1 MKFRSISGS
10 LCYIS
15 LILFL
20 LIAWGREL
28 SHTARSNLFQTAVS
42 NETGA
47 FPASPLDTEPASGN
61 TAASE
66 STRQPELLS
75 DYKSSFPELYAWE
88 DAAVEVTASPQK
100 TVYLTFD
107 DGPSKNTG
115 KILDIL
121 KQYEIKA
128 TFFVIGKDLSEEGIE
143 NMKRA
148 AAEGHAIGLHTY
160 SHDYKK
166 IYSSVADFLSDY
178 DLLRQELEEQLGFSP
193 TIFRF
198 PGGSYCS
205 YGTDIRTELITEM
218 TRRGYT
224 YYDWNVS
231 AEDAVGKVTAYSIRN
246 NIFPRVYEVNA
257 PVILMHDAP
266 LNNLTAE
273 LLPEIIETLLTEGY
287 CFETLETREPL
298 HFGE

>member
-1 MKFRSISGS
+1 MQFRKFSGP
-10 LCYIS
+10 LCYLS
-15 LILFL
+15 LILL
-20 LIAWGREL
+20 LIVTWYK
-28 SHTARSNLFQTAVS
+28 N
-42 NETGA
+42 TGNH
-47 FPASPLDTEPASGN
+47 SVQEVSGN
-61 TAASE
+61 TTTQAADSSE
-66 STRQPELLS
+66 VISS
-75 DYKSSFPELYAWE
+75 YKDAFPELYAWE
-88 DAAVEVTASPQK
+88 DAAVEVLTTPQK

-121 KQYEIKA
+121 AAYDIKA
-128 TFFVIGKDLSEEGIE
+128 TFFVIGKDLSEEGWE

-148 AAEGHAIGLHTY
+148 VAEGHAIGLHTY
-160 SHDYKK
+160 SHDYHK
-166 IYSSVADFLSDY
+166 IYASVEDFLSDY
-178 DLLRQELEEQLGFSP
+178 DQLRQELEQQLGFSP

-205 YGTDIRTELITEM
+205 YGTTIRTNLIDEM

-231 AEDAVGKVTAYSIRN
+231 AEDAVGTVTAYSIKK
-246 NIFPRVYEVNA
+246 NIFPKVYEVTA

-266 LNNLTAE
+266 LNTLTAE
-273 LLPEIIETLLTEGY
+273 LLPEIIETLIAEGY
-287 CFETLETREPL
+287 HFETLETREPL

>member
-1 MKFRSISGS
+1 MNQRSTTGL
-10 LCYIS
+10 LCY
-15 LILFL
+15 FG
-20 LIAWGREL
+20 LIAL
-28 SHTARSNLFQTAVS
+28 LLFSFCIETFFLPQASDPSALATW
-42 NETGA
+42 NEDA
-47 FPASPLDTEPASGN
+47 FPD
-61 TAASE
+61 
-66 STRQPELLS
+66 
-75 DYKSSFPELYAWE
+75 LYAWE
-88 DAAVEVTASPQK
+88 DESVDILADPQK

-121 KQYEIKA
+121 AQYDIKA
-128 TFFVIGKDLSEEGIE
+128 TFFVIGKDLTEEGIE

-160 SHDYKK
+160 CHDYNK
-166 IYSSVADFLSDY
+166 IYASVSDFLADY
-178 DLLRQELEEQLGFSP
+178 DKLRQELEELLGFSP

-205 YGTDIRTELITEM
+205 YGTNIRTQLIEEM

-231 AEDAVGKVTAYSIRN
+231 AEDAVGTVTASSIRN
-246 NIFPRVYEVNA
+246 NIFPKVYQYSS

-266 LNNLTAE
+266 LNNLTVE
-273 LLPEIIETLLTEGY
+273 MLPEIIETLLAKGY
-287 CFETLETREPL
+287 KFDTLETRKPL

>member
-1 MKFRSISGS
+1 MQLRKRLGPI
-10 LCYIS
+10 CYLG
-15 LILFL
+15 LILLL
-20 LIAWGREL
+20 LIARY
-28 SHTARSNLFQTAVS
+28 
-42 NETGA
+42 
-47 FPASPLDTEPASGN
+47 
-61 TAASE
+61 
-66 STRQPELLS
+66 RQPSSSFQATSADISTEDANHSELIS
-75 DYKSSFPELYAWE
+75 DYKNSFPELYAWE
-88 DAAVEVTASPQK
+88 DTSNKLSSNLSK

-121 KQYEIKA
+121 AQYNIKA

-148 AAEGHAIGLHTY
+148 VAEGHAIGLHTY
-160 SHDYKK
+160 SHDYNKV
-166 IYSSVADFLSDY
+166 YSSVADFLADY
-178 DLLRQELEEQLGFSP
+178 DLLRQTLEEQLGFSP

-205 YGTDIRTELITEM
+205 YGKNIRAELIEEM

-231 AEDAVGKVTAYSIRN
+231 AEDAVGTVTASSIRS
-246 NIFPRVYEVNA
+246 NIFPRVYNVSA
-257 PVILMHDAP
+257 PIILMHDAP
-266 LNNLTAE
+266 LNNLTVE
-273 LLPEIIETLLTEGY
+273 MLPEIITTLQAEGY
-287 CFETLETREPL
+287 CFETLDKREPL

>member
-1 MKFRSISGS
+1 MRLRSISGL
-10 LCYIS
+10 LCYFS
-15 LILFL
+15 LLFFL
-20 LIAWGREL
+20 LITWGQEL
-28 SHTARSNLFQTAVS
+28 SHSARKNLS
-42 NETGA
+42 RIPDSMETGFLPYSQTNA
-47 FPASPLDTEPASGN
+47 DSSVADTSA
-61 TAASE
+61 E
-66 STRQPELLS
+66 STNHPEIIS
-75 DYKSSFPELYAWE
+75 DYKNTFPELYAWE
-88 DAAVEVTASPQK
+88 DEAIEVTVLPQK

-121 KQYEIKA
+121 KKYDIKA

-148 AAEGHAIGLHTY
+148 AAEGHAIGMHTY

-166 IYSSVADFLSDY
+166 IYSSVEDFLSDY
-178 DLLRQELEEQLGFSP
+178 DLLRQKLEEQLGFSP

-218 TRRGYT
+218 TRRGYS

-231 AEDAVGKVTAYSIRN
+231 AEDAVGTVTAYSIRK
-246 NIFPRVYEVNA
+246 NIFPRVYEVTA

-273 LLPEIIETLLTEGY
+273 LLPEIIETLLAEGY

>member
-1 MKFRSISGS
+1 MKLRKHFGF

-15 LILFL
+15 LLSALLFTYHTEASVQDAACSIASSSTE
-20 LIAWGREL
+20 LISDYTR
-28 SHTARSNLFQTAVS
+28 
-42 NETGA
+42 A
-47 FPASPLDTEPASGN
+47 FPD
-61 TAASE
+61 
-66 STRQPELLS
+66 
-75 DYKSSFPELYAWE
+75 LYAWE
-88 DAAVEVTASPQK
+88 ETSVTLPIRDEKK
-100 TVYLTFD
+100 TAYLTFD

-121 KQYEIKA
+121 EKYGIKA
-128 TFFVIGKDLSEEGIE
+128 TFFVIGKDLSQEGIE
-143 NMKRA
+143 NMQRA

-160 SHDYKK
+160 SHDYKQ
-166 IYSSVADFLSDY
+166 IYASVAEFLSDY
-178 DLLRQELEEQLGFSP
+178 DKLRLELEEHLGFSP

-205 YGTDIRTELITEM
+205 YGTDIRTELIEEM

-231 AEDAVGKVTAYSIRN
+231 AEDAVGKVTSYSIRK
-246 NIFPRVYEVNA
+246 NIFPKVYNVTS

-266 LNNLTAE
+266 INNLTVE
-273 LLPEIIETLLTEGY
+273 MLPEIIETLQAEGY
-287 CFETLETREPL
+287 TFETLTSRAPL

>member
-1 MKFRSISGS
+1 MQFRKIFGPF
-10 LCYIS
+10 CYICF
-15 LILFL
+15 LFL
-20 LIAWGREL
+20 LTLTWYKDTQSSRFSEDSAP
-28 SHTARSNLFQTAVS
+28 VS
-42 NETGA
+42 
-47 FPASPLDTEPASGN
+47 TEN
-61 TAASE
+61 TN
-66 STRQPELLS
+66 QPEVIS
-75 DYKSSFPELYAWE
+75 DYKTAFPELYAWE
-88 DAAVEVTASPQK
+88 DEAIEVLTTPQK

-121 KQYEIKA
+121 EQYQIKA
-128 TFFVIGKDLSEEGIE
+128 TFFVIGKDLSEEGVE

-148 AAEGHAIGLHTY
+148 ATEGHAIGLHTY

-166 IYSSVADFLSDY
+166 IYSSVSDFLADY
-178 DLLRQELEEQLGFSP
+178 DLLRQELEKQLGYSP

-205 YGTDIRTELITEM
+205 YGKNIRSELIEEM

-231 AEDAVGKVTAYSIRN
+231 AEDAVGTVTAYSIKN
-246 NIFPRVYEVNA
+246 NIFPKVYNVSA

-273 LLPEIIETLLTEGY
+273 LLPEIIEALLAEGY
-287 CFETLETREPL
+287 QFETLETREPL

>member
-1 MKFRSISGS
+1 MQFRKTFGPF
-10 LCYIS
+10 CYIC
-15 LILFL
+15 LLFL
-20 LIAWGREL
+20 LTLTWYKDTQSSRL
-28 SHTARSNLFQTAVS
+28 SEDSAPVS
-42 NETGA
+42 T
-47 FPASPLDTEPASGN
+47 GN
-61 TAASE
+61 TN
-66 STRQPELLS
+66 QPEVIS
-75 DYKSSFPELYAWE
+75 DYKTAFPELYAWE
-88 DAAVEVTASPQK
+88 DEAIEVLTMPQK

-121 KQYEIKA
+121 EQYQIKA
-128 TFFVIGKDLSEEGIE
+128 TFFVIGKDLSEEGVE

-166 IYSSVADFLSDY
+166 IYSSVADFLADY
-178 DLLRQELEEQLGFSP
+178 DLLRQELEKQLGYSP

-205 YGTDIRTELITEM
+205 YGKNIRSELIEEM

-231 AEDAVGKVTAYSIRN
+231 AEDAVGTVTAYSIKN
-246 NIFPRVYEVNA
+246 NIFPKVYNVSA

-273 LLPEIIETLLTEGY
+273 LLPEIIEALLAEGY
-287 CFETLETREPL
+287 QFETLETREPL

>member
-1 MKFRSISGS
+1 MKFRNITGS

-20 LIAWGREL
+20 LIAWGQEL
-28 SHTARSNLFQTAVS
+28 SHTAIQNLTPAVPTE
-42 NETGA
+42 N
-47 FPASPLDTEPASGN
+47 ASH
-61 TAASE
+61 SE
-66 STRQPELLS
+66 LIS
-75 DYKSSFPELYAWE
+75 DYKTAFPDLYAWE
-88 DAAVEVTASPQK
+88 DEAIEVTTAPQK

-121 KQYEIKA
+121 ERYEIKA

-178 DLLRQELEEQLGFSP
+178 DLLRQELEAQLGFSP

-205 YGTDIRTELITEM
+205 YGTNIRSDLITEM

-231 AEDAVGKVTAYSIRN
+231 AEDAVGTVTAYSIRN
-246 NIFPRVYEVNA
+246 NIFPRVYEVTA

-273 LLPEIIETLLTEGY
+273 LLPEIIEALQSEGY

>member
-1 MKFRSISGS
+1 MFLRKSSGF

-15 LILFL
+15 LFL
-20 LIAWGREL
+20 LILLALYENSKSIPFQEVSADTSSKSTNHSEL
-28 SHTARSNLFQTAVS
+28 I
-42 NETGA
+42 
-47 FPASPLDTEPASGN
+47 
-61 TAASE
+61 
-66 STRQPELLS
+66 S
-75 DYKSSFPELYAWE
+75 DYRDAYPELYAWE
-88 DAAVEVTASPQK
+88 DEAVEVLTKPQK
-100 TVYLTFD
+100 TAYLTFD

-121 KQYEIKA
+121 AGYNIKA
-128 TFFVIGKDLSEEGIE
+128 TFFVIGKDLSEEGRE

-160 SHDYKK
+160 SHDYKQ
-166 IYSSVADFLSDY
+166 IYASVENFLADY
-178 DLLRQELEEQLGFSP
+178 DKLRQELNQQLGFSP

-205 YGTDIRTELITEM
+205 YGSGIRTKLIEEM
-218 TRRGYT
+218 TRRGFT

-231 AEDAVGKVTAYSIRN
+231 AEDAVGTVTAYSIKH
-246 NIFPRVYEVNA
+246 NIFPKVYNVTA

-266 LNNLTAE
+266 LNTLTVD
-273 LLPEIIETLLTEGY
+273 LLPEIIDALLAEGY

>member
-1 MKFRSISGS
+1 MNLKKHLGS
-10 LCYIS
+10 LCYICLISALLFTYHSEAS
-15 LILFL
+15 LDKLSSLF
-20 LIAWGREL
+20 G
-28 SHTARSNLFQTAVS
+28 SKH
-42 NETGA
+42 
-47 FPASPLDTEPASGN
+47 FPASTSQVQNNSDTIDSSNSSGVI
-61 TAASE
+61 
-66 STRQPELLS
+66 S
-75 DYKSSFPELYAWE
+75 DYTNAFPDLYAWE
-88 DAAVEVTASPQK
+88 ETSITLLPEDEKK

-121 KQYEIKA
+121 EKYKIKA

-148 AAEGHAIGLHTY
+148 VAEGHAIGLHTY
-160 SHDYKK
+160 SHDYNK
-166 IYSSVADFLSDY
+166 IYASVPDFLSDY
-178 DLLRQELEEQLGFSP
+178 DMLRQELEELLGFSP

-205 YGTDIRTELITEM
+205 YGTNIRTELIEEM

-231 AEDAVGKVTAYSIRN
+231 AEDAVGTVTAYSIRK
-246 NIFPRVYEVNA
+246 NIFPKVYNVSF

-266 LNNLTAE
+266 LNNLTVE
-273 LLPEIIETLLTEGY
+273 MLPEIIETLQAEGY
-287 CFETLETREPL
+287 TFETLTSREPL

>member
-1 MKFRSISGS
+1 MQFRKTFGPF
-10 LCYIS
+10 CYIC
-15 LILFL
+15 LLFL
-20 LIAWGREL
+20 LTLTWYKDTQSSRL
-28 SHTARSNLFQTAVS
+28 SEDSAPVS
-42 NETGA
+42 T
-47 FPASPLDTEPASGN
+47 GN
-61 TAASE
+61 TN
-66 STRQPELLS
+66 QPEVIS
-75 DYKSSFPELYAWE
+75 DYKTAFPELYAWE
-88 DAAVEVTASPQK
+88 DEAIEVLTTPQK

-121 KQYEIKA
+121 EQYQIKA
-128 TFFVIGKDLSEEGIE
+128 TFFVIGKDLSEEGLE

-148 AAEGHAIGLHTY
+148 ATEGHAIGLHTY

-166 IYSSVADFLSDY
+166 IYSSVADFLADY
-178 DLLRQELEEQLGFSP
+178 DLLRQELEQQLGYSP

-205 YGTDIRTELITEM
+205 YGKNIRSELIEEM

-231 AEDAVGKVTAYSIRN
+231 AEDAVGTVTAYSIKN
-246 NIFPRVYEVNA
+246 NIFPKVYNVSA

-273 LLPEIIETLLTEGY
+273 LLPEIIEALLAEGY
-287 CFETLETREPL
+287 QFETLETREPL

>member
-15 LILFL
+15 FILFL
-20 LIAWGREL
+20 LIAWGQDL
-28 SHTARSNLFQTAVS
+28 SHTARSNLFQTTVS
-42 NETGA
+42 KETDV
-47 FPASPLDTEPASGN
+47 SLLETEPTSGN
-61 TAASE
+61 TRDSAE
-66 STRQPELLS
+66 SARHTELVA
-75 DYKSSFPELYAWE
+75 DYKNAFPELYAWE
-88 DAAVEVTASPQK
+88 DEAVEATASPQK

-107 DGPSKNTG
+107 DGPSRNTG

-231 AEDAVGKVTAYSIRN
+231 AEDSVGKVTAYSIRN
-246 NIFPRVYEVNA
+246 NIFPKVYEVTS

-273 LLPEIIETLLTEGY
+273 LLPEIIETLLAEGY
-287 CFETLETREPL
+287 CFETLEIREPL

>member
-1 MKFRSISGS
+1 MQPRKFSGP
-10 LCYIS
+10 LCYLG
-15 LILFL
+15 LILL
-20 LIAWGREL
+20 LILTWYKEPQNTPVEETYINASSENASHSEL
-28 SHTARSNLFQTAVS
+28 I
-42 NETGA
+42 
-47 FPASPLDTEPASGN
+47 
-61 TAASE
+61 
-66 STRQPELLS
+66 S
-75 DYKSSFPELYAWE
+75 DYKDAFPELYAWE
-88 DAAVEVTASPQK
+88 DEAVEVLTTPQK

-121 KQYEIKA
+121 AAYDIKA
-128 TFFVIGKDLSEEGIE
+128 TFFVIGKDLSEKGLE

-160 SHDYKK
+160 SHDYDK
-166 IYSSVADFLSDY
+166 IYASVEDFLSDY
-178 DLLRQELEEQLGFSP
+178 DQLRQELENQLGFSP

-205 YGTDIRTELITEM
+205 YGTSIRTKLIEEM

-231 AEDAVGKVTAYSIRN
+231 AEDAVGTVTAYSIKK
-246 NIFPRVYEVNA
+246 NIFPKVYEVTA

-266 LNNLTAE
+266 LNTLTVE
-273 LLPEIIETLLTEGY
+273 LLPEIIENLLAEGY
-287 CFETLETREPL
+287 RFETLETREPL

>member
-1 MKFRSISGS
+1 MLRKYIGF
-10 LCYIS
+10 LCYFSVILLLTLTWYTDTQAPS
-15 LILFL
+15 LSDTSTPVSTENTNHTE
-20 LIAWGREL
+20 LI
-28 SHTARSNLFQTAVS
+28 
-42 NETGA
+42 
-47 FPASPLDTEPASGN
+47 
-61 TAASE
+61 
-66 STRQPELLS
+66 S
-75 DYKSSFPELYAWE
+75 DYKAAFPELYAWE
-88 DAAVEVTASPQK
+88 DEAVEVVSRPQK

-121 KQYEIKA
+121 EKYQIKA
-128 TFFVIGKDLSEEGIE
+128 TFFVIGKDLSEESLN

-160 SHDYKK
+160 SHDYSK
-166 IYSSVADFLSDY
+166 IYSSVADFLADY
-178 DLLRQELEEQLGFSP
+178 DLLRQNLEQELGFSP

-205 YGTDIRTELITEM
+205 YGANIRAELIDEM

-231 AEDAVGKVTAYSIRN
+231 AEDAVGTVTAYSIKK
-246 NIFPRVYEVNA
+246 NIFPKVYNVTA

-273 LLPEIIETLLTEGY
+273 LLPEIIDALLAEGY
-287 CFETLETREPL
+287 CFETLDTREPL

>member
-1 MKFRSISGS
+1 MRFRKILGPF
-10 LCYIS
+10 CYLG
-15 LILFL
+15 LIVL
-20 LIAWGREL
+20 LAVTRHQT
-28 SHTARSNLFQTAVS
+28 SRTAPFQ
-42 NETGA
+42 
-47 FPASPLDTEPASGN
+47 PASSDTSTE
-61 TAASE
+61 AADHAD
-66 STRQPELLS
+66 LIS
-75 DYKSSFPELYAWE
+75 DYKNAFPELYAWE
-88 DAAVEVTASPQK
+88 DATAEVSSEPPK
-100 TVYLTFD
+100 TVYLSFD

-121 KQYEIKA
+121 AQYNIKA

-160 SHDYKK
+160 SHDYNK
-166 IYSSVADFLSDY
+166 IYSSVAGFLSDY
-178 DLLRQELEEQLGFSP
+178 DMLRQTLEEQLGFSP
-193 TIFRF
+193 TMFRF

-205 YGTDIRTELITEM
+205 YGKNIRTELIEEM

-231 AEDAVGKVTAYSIRN
+231 AEDAVGTVTAYSIKK
-246 NIFPRVYEVNA
+246 NIFPKVYQVSA

-273 LLPEIIETLLTEGY
+273 LLPEIIKTLQEKGY
-287 CFETLETREPL
+287 CFETLEKREPL